1 LSLRGGHY
9 PVKRISVLYNRQHA
23 AELRRSALPGV
34 SSPDMADDD
43 WLRSHD
49 WNPLQAAH
57 FEAKLARS
65 RRKAYHLLFRSG
77 SLSESSEP
85 ASRAAGRTLAE
96 RVLRDFPDDLP
107 SVAEAHELVARA
119 FAEAGEVEA
128 AMHHYRQS
136 LAAHARF
143 EKGHAYHGN
152 PALDLTELLLNTD
165 DPTQLREAA
174 KVLATLTPNEGE
186 AFLLVE
192 DGFRHALLSA
202 RVAARLCKPLE
213 CAKFAA
219 HVLTFEDAGSL
230 ELSEELRNE
239 LRRLATA

>member
-1 LSLRGGHY
+1 
-9 PVKRISVLYNRQHA
+9 
-23 AELRRSALPGV
+23 
-34 SSPDMADDD
+34 MADDD

-49 WNPLQAAH
+49 WSPLHAAQ

-85 ASRAAGRTLAE
+85 AARAAGRALAE

-119 FAEAGEVEA
+119 FVEAGEVEA
-128 AMHHYRQS
+128 AMHHYRQC

-152 PALDLTELLLNTD
+152 PALDLAELLLNTD

-174 KVLATLTPNEGE
+174 EALATLARNEGE

-192 DGFRHALLSA
+192 DAARYALLSA
-202 RVAARLCKPLE
+202 RL
-213 CAKFAA
+213 
-219 HVLTFEDAGSL
+219 GSV
-230 ELSEELRNE
+230 
-239 LRRLATA
+239 